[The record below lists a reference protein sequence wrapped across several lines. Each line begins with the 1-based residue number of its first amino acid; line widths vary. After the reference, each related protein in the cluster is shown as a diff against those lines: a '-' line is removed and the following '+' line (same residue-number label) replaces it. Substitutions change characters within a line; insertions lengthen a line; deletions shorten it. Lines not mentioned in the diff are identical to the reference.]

1 MPDLAIDS
9 THAWFARSAPGLVH
23 LDHHAVRPLEQG
35 RHVEADLVELGS
47 TLGSLRNL
55 DAPGLNALLTSEP
68 ARGLLVRIIEQLGFK
83 RVVQIMDWLAETPEG
98 RRSIA
103 VLLSSANGGGSIRDA
118 LFELNRHTAIGRIFA
133 ADRLET
139 LLSACEQT
147 FGGQR

>member
-1 MPDLAIDS
+1 
-9 THAWFARSAPGLVH
+9 
-23 LDHHAVRPLEQG
+23 
-35 RHVEADLVELGS
+35 VEADLVELGS

-68 ARGLLVRIIEQLGFK
+68 ACGLLVRIIEQLGFK
-83 RVVQIMDWLAETPEG
+83 RMVQIMDWLAETPEG

-103 VLLSSANGGGSIRDA
+103 VLLSPANGGGSIRDA